1 MNYLSAFSVARE
13 LPLENFHPPLSP
25 FFSLFHYANNSE
37 TIDKEFVTIKYT
49 LVVLV
54 RLTNPLSVF
63 THLEKT
69 VSAQRAEADEGA
81 SFTTRRP
88 ARRIDFCS
96 IILLETRPEPCYVCA
111 FIKVHSTARLF
122 RRGQSRRV
130 DPFGEATAIAAWT
143 TITHREEERKREM
156 GASEGEG
163 GRTYNIHRLK
173 IHH

>member
-1 MNYLSAFSVARE
+1 MNYLSTFSVARE
-13 LPLENFHPPLSP
+13 LPLENFYP

-111 FIKVHSTARLF
+111 FIKVHSTAVVPKRTESEGGSF
-122 RRGQSRRV
+122 RGGHGNCSLDYDNSPRGK
-130 DPFGEATAIAAWT
+130 E
-143 TITHREEERKREM
+143 RERET